1 MKLLVDT
8 NVYLELLLKRENHQ
22 MVSQFFYLALLKR
35 NQTFVTAMS
44 LRDIGYVVH
53 RRLHDNEKTKKLQM
67 KIYSMTSKVL
77 STSADCAIES
87 LYSDNPDYEDSLQML
102 AAEEA
107 MLDAIVTFNKK
118 DFSTSRIPVF
128 TPSEICEYWKL

>member
-1 MKLLVDT
+1 MKVLVDT
-8 NVYLELLLKRENHQ
+8 NVYLELLLKRENYQ
-22 MVSQFFYLALLKR
+22 AVSKFFYLALLKR

-53 RRLHDNEKTKKLQM
+53 RCIHDNETTKQLQLQV
-67 KIYSMTSKVL
+67 YSMTSKVL

-87 LYSDNPDYEDSLQML
+87 LYSDNSDYEDSLQML

-118 DFSTSRIPVF
+118 DFSTSKIPVF
-128 TPSEICEYWKL
+128 TPIEICEHWKQ